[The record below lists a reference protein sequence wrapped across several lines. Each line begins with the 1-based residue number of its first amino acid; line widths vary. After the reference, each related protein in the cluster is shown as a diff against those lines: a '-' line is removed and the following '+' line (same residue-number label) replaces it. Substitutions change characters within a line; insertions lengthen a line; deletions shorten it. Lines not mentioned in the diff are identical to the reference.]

1 MAFNEPRL
9 DAPIPGMSM
18 TAELGARP
26 WQGPPQYTTVDEAIE
41 YYLERMSSDEFNEQ
55 LIDVMEM
62 GIPLTDL
69 ANTLQLGNVMEGV
82 HTIDVGML
90 IMPVLIEMMAYIG
103 DDAGIEYD
111 TGTEMR
117 KDDNRI
123 SSSKI
128 ALAMKKMKERL
139 PEELNSEETVEVEEV
154 PEEVEP
160 QPTGLMAR
168 RA

>member
-1 MAFNEPRL
+1 M
-9 DAPIPGMSM
+9 GM
-18 TAELGARP
+18 TAEVGSRP
-26 WQGPPQYTTVDEAIE
+26 WQNPPQYNTVEEALDFYIP
-41 YYLERMSSDEFNEQ
+41 RMTEENFNDQ
-55 LIDVMEM
+55 LLDIMEM
-62 GIPLTDL
+62 GIPLTTI
-69 ANTLQLGNVMEGV
+69 ANSIQSAGVMEGK

-117 KDDNRI
+117 KDDDRI